1 MQLRTGH
8 IPLNYFLH
16 KINKVES
23 LICPL
28 CQTADKTIHHY
39 LLDCPGFA
47 YERHS
52 LARATGHNSKSIR
65 HLLGNWHA
73 YKSVLTYV
81 HTTERFKNTYGDL
94 SMRLSQADA
103 PHSFHPSKRKAPPL
117 LSQLRHAEAHCNSNH
132 PPPP

>member
-1 MQLRTGH
+1 MDKIDDKLPSHSFLAATSHLSRAQASILMQLCTGH

-23 LICPL
+23 PTCPL
-28 CQTADKTIHHY
+28 CWTADETIHHY
-39 LLDCPGFA
+39 LLDCPGFV

-52 LARATGHNSKSIR
+52 LARATGRNSKSIR

-81 HTTERFKNTYGDL
+81 HATECFKNTYGDL

-103 PHSFHPSKRKAPPL
+103 PP
-117 LSQLRHAEAHCNSNH
+117 
-132 PPPP
+132 